1 MTLRASSLRP
11 PATALQSPASRR
23 SAAFTLVELLI
34 GAALSAAVLAAVL
47 SSYLYL
53 SRQLARLA
61 HQQTLETEGRRALG
75 YFTQDVQRASG
86 VDTDFPVG
94 ASRVS
99 LTVPGATGTDQTIT
113 YYYNSS
119 LTNSATVSINGT
131 NVTMPAASLTRCVYD
146 GSTVTSRTLLRYI
159 TDGDTDEA
167 DNDLQIRYYDSSGNE
182 YTSYTDYLPGIKQL
196 TLEFTTRTGVADTG
210 TQTPLHR
217 VKSSRFVLRNRT
229 FPQ

>member
-1 MTLRASSLRP
+1 VTFRASSLR
-11 PATALQSPASRR
+11 SPASGLPSPVSRR

-75 YFTQDVQRASG
+75 YFTQDIQRASG
-86 VDTDFPVG
+86 VDTTQTV
-94 ASRVS
+94 AANRVA
-99 LTVPGATGTDQTIT
+99 LTVPSAAGTNHTIT
-113 YYYNSS
+113 YYYNAS
-119 LTNSATVSINGT
+119 LTAAATVSINGT

-146 GSTVTSRTLLRYI
+146 GSTVTSQTLLRYI
-159 TDGDTDEA
+159 TDGDTDTA

-182 YTSYTDYLPGIKQL
+182 YASYTDYLPGIKQL
-196 TLEFTTRTGVADTG
+196 TLEFVTRTGTANSG

-217 VKSSRFVLRNRT
+217 VKSSRLALRNRS
-229 FPQ
+229 FLQ